1 METTPPRLI
10 IDITEIYELRDRK
23 NRELEY
29 YNRQLQELQ
38 HKMQVIRREID
49 LTYIII
55 QMVEKEEVVD
65 FSTLKRNPRI
75 L

>member
-23 NRELEY
+23 KLELEY

-49 LTYIII
+49 LTYMII
-55 QMVEKEEVVD
+55 QMVEKEEVVE
-65 FSTLKRNPRI
+65 FATLKRNPHI